1 MSRPDHRT
9 PDRIRHHYDTERV
22 LADRLRAAPPEERK
36 RLYGT
41 VYDELFREVP
51 DHPQHERAKQPEERA
66 RAVEAQM
73 RYIRRYLAP
82 STHFLEIGAGDCALS
97 RTVAQSAA
105 RVTAVDV
112 SCEIVPDDLPENV
125 VVTISDGVSVP
136 ASGVDVAFS
145 NQLMEHL
152 HPDDAEAQLREIY
165 TALKPGGRYVCI
177 TPSRVF
183 GPHDVSK
190 LFDDVATGFHLREY
204 SNGDLRGLMRRAGFL
219 KIVGTIPHGTTATEY
234 PLAPVVAGERLLER
248 ISPRARKK
256 VPGGVQRLLSV
267 RVVAVPDG
275 REGLP
280 RVVVHVDTCDLAVA
294 QGDDVAT
301 VMLDRDAA
309 PLPAPALGPEHQ
321 HPAVRDLDVVADL
334 QRVVVPCPDPFGD
347 RSPDSIGSPP
357 HAGVRPGVRFELD
370 IRMHE
375 SQRGGAVPGEK
386 GVGHAPHQLQVLV

>member
-1 MSRPDHRT
+1 MSPPDHRT

-66 RAVEAQM
+66 QAVEAQM

-219 KIVGTIPHGTTATEY
+219 K
-234 PLAPVVAGERLLER
+234 
-248 ISPRARKK
+248 
-256 VPGGVQRLLSV
+256 
-267 RVVAVPDG
+267 
-275 REGLP
+275 
-280 RVVVHVDTCDLAVA
+280 
-294 QGDDVAT
+294 
-301 VMLDRDAA
+301 
-309 PLPAPALGPEHQ
+309 
-321 HPAVRDLDVVADL
+321 
-334 QRVVVPCPDPFGD
+334 
-347 RSPDSIGSPP
+347 
-357 HAGVRPGVRFELD
+357 
-370 IRMHE
+370 
-375 SQRGGAVPGEK
+375 
-386 GVGHAPHQLQVLV
+386 